1 MGHGVSGQRLS
12 PIVDGAEKAAVCYKP
27 SMNAELKAD
36 LKRLGKLAYHR
47 ADLSGDLMRKYHA
60 LPAKC
65 RRHPDYPRL
74 ARLSRWW
81 LTPLTLWPVD
91 VDGLG
96 RLILDRIRLGRRLDD
111 AARLLLDLLGD
122 APAEAAQQ
130 VVAQHEHSVQ
140 HGEYESLLH
149 APHKHD
155 FKQSE
160 IEHDPR
166 LVEEW
171 KAFKRVF
178 DVKRYQDYKDIIRRR
193 MVQERDFRPGFG
205 FQWRTPEAKFC
216 EAFDTFCHRWNL
228 YGMCG
233 DWPMVLKMTVNL
245 TPFGTMIFIPAY
257 WSFDPKR
264 DFKWQVITELH
275 RARGVARQGAKL
287 GMNRLERQEE
297 ARRAKELMEQAKA
310 QGLRGDKKTW
320 WVMTKLGWDLR
331 TDESRLRRLLKG

>member
-1 MGHGVSGQRLS
+1 
-12 PIVDGAEKAAVCYKP
+12 
-27 SMNAELKAD
+27 MNAGRNSERIRERAARAD
-36 LKRLGKLAYHR
+36 LKRLETLAFHR
-47 ADLSGDLMRKYHA
+47 KEQGTSLVRKFHA
-60 LPAKC
+60 LPARCQK
-65 RRHPDYPRL
+65 HPDYPRL

-91 VDGLG
+91 VDGFG
-96 RLILDRIRLGRRLDD
+96 RHILETIRKGRRLDE
-111 AARLLLDLLGD
+111 AARLLLDLLGE

-130 VVAQHEHSVQ
+130 VVSKHEHAVQ

-149 APHKHD
+149 APHKHN

-166 LVEEW
+166 LAVEW
-171 KAFKRVF
+171 KEFKRLF
-178 DVKRYQDYKDIIRRR
+178 DVKRYRNYKGIIRRR
-193 MVQERDFRPGFG
+193 MVQERDFRPEFG
-205 FQWRTPEAKFC
+205 FRWRSPEEKFR
-216 EAFDTFCHRWNL
+216 EAFDAFCHRWNL
-228 YGMCG
+228 YGMLG

-287 GMNRLERQEE
+287 GLNRLERQEE
-297 ARRAKELMEQAKA
+297 ARRARMLMEQAKA
-310 QGLRGDKKTW
+310 QGLKGDRKTL

-331 TDESRLRRLLKG
+331 TDESRLRRLLKGHYTP

>member
-1 MGHGVSGQRLS
+1 M
-12 PIVDGAEKAAVCYKP
+12 D
-27 SMNAELKAD
+27 AELKAD

-47 ADLSGDLMRKYHA
+47 AELSGDLMRKYHA

-74 ARLSRWW
+74 VRLSRWW
-81 LTPLTLWPVD
+81 LAPTTLWPVD
-91 VDGLG
+91 VDGFG
-96 RLILDRIRLGRRLDD
+96 RLVLEAVRKGRPVEA
-111 AARLLLDLLGD
+111 AARLLLDVLGD
-122 APAEAAQQ
+122 APGEVTQQ
-130 VVAQHEHSVQ
+130 VVSQHEHAVQ

-166 LVEEW
+166 LAAEW
-171 KAFKRVF
+171 KEFKRLF
-178 DVKRYQDYKDIIRRR
+178 DVKRYRNYKGIIRRR
-193 MVQERDFRPGFG
+193 MVQERDFRPNLAFR
-205 FQWRTPEAKFC
+205 WRTPEEKFQ
-216 EAFDTFCHRWNL
+216 EAFDAFCQKWNL
-228 YGMCG
+228 YGMRG
-233 DWPMVLKMTVNL
+233 DHPMLLKMTVNL

-264 DFKWQVITELH
+264 DFKWQVITALH
-275 RARGVARQGAKL
+275 RARGVERQGAKL

-297 ARRAKELMEQAKA
+297 ARRARELMKQAVA
-310 QGLRGDKKTW
+310 SGLKGDRKTL

-331 TDESRLRRLLKG
+331 TDESRLRRLLRG

>member
-1 MGHGVSGQRLS
+1 
-12 PIVDGAEKAAVCYKP
+12 
-27 SMNAELKAD
+27 MNAGLPSD
-36 LKRLGKLAYHR
+36 LKRLETLAFHR
-47 ADLSGDLMRKYHA
+47 KETGADLIRKFHA

-81 LTPLTLWPVD
+81 LAPTTLWPVD
-91 VDGLG
+91 VDGFG
-96 RLILDRIRLGRRLDD
+96 RLVLETIRKGRRLG
-111 AARLLLDLLGD
+111 AEARLLLDLLGD
-122 APAEAAQQ
+122 APSEVTQQ
-130 VVAQHEHSVQ
+130 VVSQHEHAVQ

-149 APHKHD
+149 APHKHN

-166 LVEEW
+166 LAAEW
-171 KAFKRVF
+171 KEFKRLF
-178 DVKRYQDYKDIIRRR
+178 DVKRYQNYKGIIRRR
-193 MVQERDFRPGFG
+193 MVQERDFRPELAFR
-205 FQWRTPEAKFC
+205 WRTAEEKFR
-216 EAFDTFCHRWNL
+216 EAFDTFCQKWNL
-228 YGMCG
+228 YGMLK

-287 GMNRLERQEE
+287 GLNRLERQEE
-297 ARRAKELMEQAKA
+297 ARRARLLMEQARA
-310 QGLRGDKKTW
+310 QGLRGDRKTL

-331 TDESRLRRLLKG
+331 TDESRLRRLLKGNGTALRTRPQFANP